1 MNGLLK
7 DALSDE
13 KGNQSSARWGALGF
27 FVLVA
32 LVLLVWLIASIFGAK
47 SVAADAIKILS
58 TLATTCAAI
67 LGAGQVKSAV
77 IGAVSP
83 QIGATATATQPNDK
97 AKVSLNTAKAAMLM
111 AKVQAAPQTSEPS
124 GKLQPPSMG
133 GDP

>member
-13 KGNQSSARWGALGF
+13 KGYQSSARWGALGF
-27 FVLVA
+27 FVLVVF
-32 LVLLVWLIASIFGAK
+32 VLLVWLVASLCGAK
-47 SVAADAIKILS
+47 ALAADAIKILS

-77 IGAVSP
+77 VGAVSP
-83 QIGATATATQPNDK
+83 QPEASPTAPTDK

-111 AKVQAAPQTSEPS
+111 AKVQAAPTFAEPS
-124 GKLQPPSMG
+124 GKLKPPSLG
-133 GDP
+133 GEG

>member
-1 MNGLLK
+1 MNSLLK

-13 KGNQSSARWGALGF
+13 RGYQSSARWGALGF

-83 QIGATATATQPNDK
+83 QPEATATQPNDK

>member
-1 MNGLLK
+1 MTSLLK

-27 FVLVA
+27 FVLVV
-32 LVLLVWLIASIFGAK
+32 LVLFVWLIAAIFGAK
-47 SVAADAIKILS
+47 SVASDAIKILS

-77 IGAVSP
+77 VGAVSP
-83 QIGATATATQPNDK
+83 QPETTATQPNDK
-97 AKVSLNTAKAAMLM
+97 AKVGLNVAKASMLM
-111 AKVQAAPQTSEPS
+111 ARSVQAPQTSEPS
-124 GKLQPPSMG
+124 GKLKPPSMG

>member
-1 MNGLLK
+1 MNSLLK

-13 KGNQSSARWGALGF
+13 KGNQSSARWGAFGF

-32 LVLLVWLIASIFGAK
+32 LVLLVWLIASMFGAK
-47 SVAADAIKILS
+47 AVAADAIKILS

-83 QIGATATATQPNDK
+83 QTEATATQPNDK
-97 AKVSLNTAKAAMLM
+97 AKVSLNVAKASMLM
-111 AKVQAAPQTSEPS
+111 AKSVQSQPSESS
-124 GKLQPPSMG
+124 GKLKPPSMG

>member
-13 KGNQSSARWGALGF
+13 RGNQSSARWGALGF

-47 SVAADAIKILS
+47 AVAADAIKILS

-83 QIGATATATQPNDK
+83 QPETTATQPNDK
-97 AKVSLNTAKAAMLM
+97 AKVSLNVAKASMLM
-111 AKVQAAPQTSEPS
+111 AKSVQSQASEPS
-124 GKLQPPSMG
+124 GKLKPPSIG

>member
-1 MNGLLK
+1 MKDLLK

-27 FVLVA
+27 YILVVFVLF
-32 LVLLVWLIASIFGAK
+32 VWLIASLCGAK
-47 SVAADAIKILS
+47 ALAADAIKILS

-77 IGAVSP
+77 VGAVSP
-83 QIGATATATQPNDK
+83 QPETPAQPTDK

-124 GKLQPPSMG
+124 KKLKPPSMG
-133 GDP
+133 GEG